1 MGRSFNIFNTDFTT
15 VEAFNEVQM
24 ALNAETIAVAQL
36 MAEERRLR
44 VRAFSE
50 QLGSLLGMNPALDG
64 WLEVTST
71 DPAFVLN

>member
-1 MGRSFNIFNTDFTT
+1 MGRGLNIFNTDFAT
-15 VEAFNEVQM
+15 VEAFNEVQI
-24 ALNAETIAVAQL
+24 AVNAEAIAVAQL

-44 VRAFSE
+44 VQAFSE

-71 DPAFVLN
+71 DPAVVLN